1 VFKNTAKKYLSLV
14 IYRSWNLVREKALKE
29 RIKEKEKMLE

>member
-14 IYRSWNLVREKALKE
+14 IYRSWNLAREKALKE